1 MFVQTYLHFD
11 GRCEEAIEF
20 YRKALDAQVGMLL
33 RYKDSPEPPPPGTVP
48 RGWDDRVMHSEFRVG
63 DSVVM
68 ASDDCTDEHAGFQGF
83 QLTITVADEAEAER
97 RFAALA
103 AGGKVRMPL
112 ARTFFSPRFGM
123 LSDRYGVAWMVMVQP
138 PGNAA

>member
-33 RYKDSPEPPPPGTVP
+33 RYKDSPEPPPPGMVP
-48 RGWDDRVMHSEFRVG
+48 SGWDDKVMHSEFRVG

-68 ASDDCTDEHAGFQGF
+68 ASDDCTGKHAGFQGF
-83 QLTITVADEAEAER
+83 QLSITVADEAEAER
-97 RFAALA
+97 REQPCRPAA
-103 AGGKVRMPL
+103 RCECRSRRP
-112 ARTFFSPRFGM
+112 FSPRASACSATATASAG
-123 LSDRYGVAWMVMVQP
+123 W
-138 PGNAA
+138 